1 MIEDFVDSILLIL
14 KVLLALS
21 LTTYTQSHIPQLDFL
36 TVSNSFYAWSYF
48 LILYCGYFFIVSK
61 VISYFYDIDWR
72 TV

>member
-1 MIEDFVDSILLIL
+1 MIEEFVDSILLIL

-36 TVSNSFYAWSYF
+36 TVSNSFYTWSYF

-61 VISYFYDIDWR
+61 VISYFYDID
-72 TV
+72 